1 MFSLVKKMDLANA
14 DVKKRF
20 IIKKTKSLKKTTS
33 KKNKTRSKKPKIN
46 AKIKALNEEYLE
58 FDVDIDPKFM
68 ESIDTESKI
77 NFNNINALPKLHFE
91 KNINENEIEDD
102 FEEFIVNT
110 SDETENDIDKD
121 SLEMVIIGNKK
132 YLMDYNKGFIYDT
145 KFNIVGNIDEFGNPN
160 IN

>member
-1 MFSLVKKMDLANA
+1 MNLANT
-14 DVKKRF
+14 DTKKKRF
-20 IIKKTKSLKKTTS
+20 IIKKNKPSKKT
-33 KKNKTRSKKPKIN
+33 KIRSKKPKIN
-46 AKIKALNEEYLE
+46 TKINTLNEEYLE
-58 FDVDIDPKFM
+58 FDVDINPKFM
-68 ESIDTESKI
+68 ESIDTKTKI

-110 SDETENDIDKD
+110 SNENDIDKD
-121 SLEMVIIGNKK
+121 IDRDSLEMVVIGNKK

>member
-1 MFSLVKKMDLANA
+1 MASVAISTIDSQ
-14 DVKKRF
+14 
-20 IIKKTKSLKKTTS
+20 IEQ
-33 KKNKTRSKKPKIN
+33 
-46 AKIKALNEEYLE
+46 LNIQRASEG
-58 FDVDIDPKFM
+58 DIVLN
-68 ESIDTESKI
+68 SSDTETKI

-121 SLEMVIIGNKK
+121 IDKDSLEMVVIGNKK